1 MSKDKAFEEWIIV
14 NHPLWKKPAALVGLR
29 DSRFVGYIPLMDPR
43 DANGDGNVSTGEWL
57 VSKMPIFGNLS
68 REAEIGSVMMA
79 IAMDRRVLDAQ
90 LYQQG
95 GQKILAAALVA
106 VEQAISMLYIKTI
119 AGPMAALALS
129 GTTLTGVSYFVAKK
143 GLEQVFKAMIDKA
156 IKPLGQPR

>member
-79 IAMDRRVLDAQ
+79 IAMGRRVLFHFQFYSEDAMFDFFA
-90 LYQQG
+90 G
-95 GQKILAAALVA
+95 RGRSANGAWRPALN
-106 VEQAISMLYIKTI
+106 
-119 AGPMAALALS
+119 
-129 GTTLTGVSYFVAKK
+129 
-143 GLEQVFKAMIDKA
+143 
-156 IKPLGQPR
+156 